1 MTDSYKNLKKAFVEA
16 IMEDVDNWEDEY
28 KKDPMFPEQMV
39 GRSKYQKMS
48 DEEKL
53 AADREFWQD
62 REGLEVDH
70 DLLKDKKFKE
80 LLNRAK
86 QIIEDHENGLR
97 SMGETLSKLADLG
110 NECSEAWSEFQKYA
124 PQLLDM

>member
-1 MTDSYKNLKKAFVEA
+1 MGKVKELNKLFIEA
-16 IMEDVDNWEDEY
+16 VMEDVDNWENEY
-28 KKDPMFPEQMV
+28 KKDPMSPEQMV
-39 GRSKYQKMS
+39 GRSQYQKMS

-62 REGLEVDH
+62 RNGLEVDH
-70 DLLKDKKFKE
+70 DLLKDQKFEE

-110 NECSEAWSEFQKYA
+110 NKCSEAWSEFQKYA
-124 PQLLDM
+124 PQVLDK